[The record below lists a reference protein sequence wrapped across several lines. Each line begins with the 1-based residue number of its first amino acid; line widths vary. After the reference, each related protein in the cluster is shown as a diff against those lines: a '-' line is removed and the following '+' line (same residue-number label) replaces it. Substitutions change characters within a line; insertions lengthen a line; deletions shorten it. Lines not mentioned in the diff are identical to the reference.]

1 MIEVISFYDDYLNRG
16 KALWLTLIWRKN
28 KMAEDNILEAI
39 EVAKATG
46 KIKKGSNEVTKT
58 IEKGLAKM
66 VAYAKDVEP
75 KEVIMHI
82 PLLCKEKDVLCFE
95 VATKEELGAAAGI
108 EVGTAAIAIVEEGE
122 SKALIEKL
130 KPAKEEAKEE

>member
-1 MIEVISFYDDYLNRG
+1 
-16 KALWLTLIWRKN
+16 
-28 KMAEDNILEAI
+28 MAEDNVLEAI

-58 IEKGLAKM
+58 IEKETAKL

-82 PLLCKEKDVLCFE
+82 PLLCKEKNIPCFE
-95 VATKEELGAAAGI
+95 IQTKEELGAAAGI
-108 EVGTAAIAIVEEGE
+108 EVGTSAVAIIEEGE
-122 SKALIEKL
+122 AKSIIEKL
-130 KPAKEEAKEE
+130 AQKAE